1 MRRCLLVLALVGC
14 AEARPAPAEPPPA
27 PAPAQAGPTTL
38 HKLTTE
44 NFDVEWDEPTSTEA
58 EAKAVA
64 DRAEKARAKYVELL
78 GDGRVGDAHMYIRLA
93 GEGKGRKY
101 PSVEAETRDIR
112 LYRYPGPGGE
122 YEASAAHE
130 LVHAI
135 RWARWRK
142 PERQTDVGL
151 FYEEAFAEMLAR
163 EAGFPSTG
171 FPLYGVDP
179 NVAAASFLDRGEA
192 LPIQR
197 IVTEHRDVNFRC
209 MAQTYVGRVAF
220 MAHVRRRVGFE
231 KLVTLA
237 DLDAPLNLQIF
248 EEHVGA
254 KLPDLIAS
262 FEKEVRATAQRPEAR
277 DAGKAYREKTPIRL
291 FPICSR

>member
-1 MRRCLLVLALVGC
+1 MLRRAFLVALVSC
-14 AEARPAPAEPPPA
+14 ADAGPAPAAPAAAEA
-27 PAPAQAGPTTL
+27 PAPTGPTTL
-38 HKLTTE
+38 HKLTTP

-64 DRAEKARAKYVELL
+64 DRAEAARAKYAELI
-78 GDGRVGDAHMYIRLA
+78 GDGRLGDAHMYIRLA

-122 YEASAAHE
+122 YDASIPHE

-151 FYEEAFAEMLAR
+151 FFEEAFAEMLAR
-163 EAGFPSTG
+163 EAGLPSTG

-179 NVAAASFLDRGEA
+179 NIAAASFLDRGEL
-192 LPIQR
+192 LPITR
-197 IVTEHRDVNFRC
+197 IVNEHRDVNFRC
-209 MAQTYVGRVAF
+209 MAQTYVERVAF
-220 MAHVRRRVGFE
+220 ILHVRRRVGFE

-237 DLDAPLNLQIF
+237 DFDGPLNVDVLEQ
-248 EEHVGA
+248 HVGV
-254 KLPDLIAS
+254 KLPELIAS
-262 FEKEVRATAQRPEAR
+262 FDKELRATAQRPDFKESA
-277 DAGKAYREKTPIRL
+277 KTFREKTPIRL

>member
-1 MRRCLLVLALVGC
+1 MRRSLLVLALVGC
-14 AEARPAPAEPPPA
+14 AEPQSAPAAPKAAEA
-27 PAPAQAGPTTL
+27 PAPAGPTTM
-38 HKLTTE
+38 HKLTTT

-64 DRAEKARAKYVELL
+64 DRAEKARAKYVELI

-122 YEASAAHE
+122 YDASIPHE

-142 PERQTDVGL
+142 PERQTEIGL

-163 EAGFPSTG
+163 EAGLPSTG

-179 NVAAASFLDRGEA
+179 NVAAATFFERGEA

-197 IVTEHRDVNFRC
+197 IINEHRDVNFRC
-209 MAQTYVGRVAF
+209 MAQTYVERVAF
-220 MAHVRRRVGFE
+220 MAYLRRRVGFE

-237 DLDAPLNLQIF
+237 DVDAPLNIDLF
-248 EEHVGA
+248 EEQLGV
-254 KLPDLIAS
+254 KLPEVIAS
-262 FEKEVRATAQRPEAR
+262 FEKEARATGQRPEAR
-277 DAGKAYREKTPIRL
+277 EAGKAYREKTPIRL